1 MGKRKSYIILFG
13 LLVPVLVLCGWG
25 LNARFNGA
33 ETVHYRF
40 EASGHNEHNLTI
52 AIPFEDYRE
61 YRAIPRPSWDDYR
74 DKPNNRSYYDF
85 FAEYK
90 SIASHPDDDYIIR
103 AVASELE
110 ETASAEGLDD
120 KEKAELALNF
130 VQSFTVTSDNE
141 TTPFNEY
148 PRYPLETLFERGGDC
163 EDTSILLAALLT
175 EMGYDVAL
183 LVFEDYDHIGLGINM
198 PPEYKMYG
206 NSWIHDD
213 GRRYWYLDTLGKQSI
228 GWSPEPYDQTSAY
241 VYPIGQ

>member
-1 MGKRKSYIILFG
+1 MGKKKSYIILFG
-13 LLVPVLVLCGWG
+13 LLVPVLALCGWG

-33 ETVHYRF
+33 ETVYYRF

-52 AIPFEDYRE
+52 AIPLEDYRE

-90 SIASHPDDDYIIR
+90 LIASHPDDDYIIQ
-103 AVASELE
+103 AVASKLE
-110 ETASAEGLDD
+110 ETASATGLDD

-130 VQSFTVTSDNE
+130 IQSFTVTSDNE

-183 LVFEDYDHIGLGINM
+183 LLFEDYDHIGLGINM
-198 PPEYKMYG
+198 PPEYTMYG

-213 GRRYWYLDTLGKQSI
+213 DRRYWYLDTLGKHSI
-228 GWSPEPYDQTSAY
+228 GWCPEPYDQTSAY